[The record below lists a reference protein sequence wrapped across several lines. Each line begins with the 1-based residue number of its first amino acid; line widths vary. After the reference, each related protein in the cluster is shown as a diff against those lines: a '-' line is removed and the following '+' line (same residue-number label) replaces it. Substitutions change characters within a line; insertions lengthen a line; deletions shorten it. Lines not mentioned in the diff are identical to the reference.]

1 MELFKLVGEVALNG
15 TDNVKN
21 ELDDI
26 SDKGEQSENRLISAF
41 KKIGS
46 AVATY
51 FAVNKI
57 TNFGMEIARVSAEVG
72 AESSAFAQIM
82 GDYSQQAKEK
92 MQQVADATG
101 VMSTRLTPY
110 MTSMTAKFKGLGYG
124 INDATTFATQGLLLA
139 SDASA
144 FWDMS
149 LDESVS
155 HLNSFING
163 SYEGGEAIGLFAND
177 TQMAQ
182 YAIKTGLIE
191 SKKEW
196 ANLDEAI
203 KQATRLEYAQ
213 AMMEASG
220 AVGQARK
227 EAGQYA
233 NQSADLTEKWRQ
245 FKAEIGEPILQNI
258 VVPAMQKLSEIVDK
272 LSQGY
277 KDLKVWVEDFRK
289 KIEETKQ
296 WCEEH
301 QTLLT
306 IIAIAIGG
314 VTTAL
319 IAYNAAAI
327 AKAIADGA
335 MTVAIWAYCTATT
348 VATTVTT
355 AFGAVIAFLTSPI
368 TLIILGITALIA
380 TIVLLWNKC
389 DWFREGII
397 NIVETIKNILSVAVQ
412 FIGQLF
418 NLLIDII
425 LIPWNFIWQNFGD
438 TIMKWINVAKEWLK
452 NVFEFIKGIFTS
464 IWNTVS
470 NVFNSIKTTITNII
484 TGIKNK
490 VVEIFTNIKDSIS
503 EKINAVKTT
512 VTNVFNKVKSAIT
525 EPIENAKK
533 KVGEVVDNIKS
544 MFKFNVSLPKIKLP
558 HFAVTP
564 KGWELGDLLKGK
576 VPKLGIE
583 WYAKAMDKG
592 MILDEPTIF
601 GINSNGVPMGAG
613 EAGSETVVG
622 TNSLMNMINKAV
634 KGNTQQVDNS
644 GIEKKLDKIMELML
658 KMKIELD
665 DEVVGNFVVKTVEKE
680 VFN

>member
-306 IIAIAIGG
+306 IITIAIGG

-464 IWNTVS
+464 IWNTIT

>member
-1 MELFKLVGEVALNG
+1 MELFKLVGQVALEG

-21 ELDDI
+21 ELDGI
-26 SDKGEQSENRLISAF
+26 SDKGEQSESRLTSAF
-41 KKIGS
+41 KKIGT
-46 AVATY
+46 AVVTY
-51 FAVNKI
+51 FAVDKI
-57 TNFGMEIARVSAEVG
+57 INFGKELANTSASVA
-72 AESSAFAQIM
+72 AENSAFSQIM
-82 GDYSQQAKEK
+82 GDFSQQAQSKLEE
-92 MQQVADATG
+92 VANATG

-110 MTSMTAKFKGLGYG
+110 MTTLTAKFKGLGYG
-124 INDATTFATQGLLLA
+124 IDDATTLASNGLLMA

-149 LDESVS
+149 LDESMS

-182 YAIKTGLIE
+182 YAVRTGLIE
-191 SKKEW
+191 STKAW
-196 ANLDEAI
+196 ASLDEAT

-220 AVGQARK
+220 AVGQASK
-227 EAGQYA
+227 EADQNA
-233 NQSADLTEKWRQ
+233 NVTANLSEKWRQ

-258 VVPAMQKLSEIVDK
+258 VLPIMEKLSVAVDK

-277 KDLKVWVEDFRK
+277 KDLKVW
-289 KIEETKQ
+289 IEEFKIKIQEAKQ

-301 QTLLT
+301 KTLLT
-306 IIAIAIGG
+306 VIGIAIAGL
-314 VTTAL
+314 TTAIL
-319 IAYNAAAI
+319 AYNAVAI

-335 MTVAIWAYCTATT
+335 MTLAIGAYCTATT
-348 VATTVTT
+348 VATAVTT
-355 AFGAVIAFLTSPI
+355 AFGAVMAFLTSPI

-380 TIVLLWNKC
+380 IIVLLWNKC
-389 DWFREGII
+389 DWFREGILTIFEWLKTAFNKVVETVQTGIDKVI
-397 NIVETIKNILSVAVQ
+397 NFFTGVIDFVKNNWQSLLLLIANPFAGAFKLLYDNCEGFRKTVDNIFNAIKTTISNVVETIK
-412 FIGQLF
+412 
-418 NLLIDII
+418 
-425 LIPWNFIWQNFGD
+425 
-438 TIMKWINVAKEWLK
+438 TK
-452 NVFEFIKGIFTS
+452 
-464 IWNTVS
+464 VS
-470 NVFNSIKTTITNII
+470 NTF
-484 TGIKNK
+484 
-490 VVEIFTNIKDSIS
+490 
-503 EKINAVKTT
+503 NAVKT
-512 VTNVFNKVKSAIT
+512 AIT
-525 EPIENAKK
+525 NPIETAKN
-533 KVGEVVDNIKS
+533 VVSGVIDKIKG
-544 MFKFNVSLPKIKLP
+544 FFNFSVSLPKIKLP
-558 HFAVTP
+558 HFAITP

-576 VPKLGIE
+576 IPKLGIE

-622 TNSLMNMINKAV
+622 TNSLMNMIDKAV
-634 KGNTQQVDNS
+634 KNNAPQVDNS
-644 GIEKKLDKIMELML
+644 GIERKLDKIMNLML